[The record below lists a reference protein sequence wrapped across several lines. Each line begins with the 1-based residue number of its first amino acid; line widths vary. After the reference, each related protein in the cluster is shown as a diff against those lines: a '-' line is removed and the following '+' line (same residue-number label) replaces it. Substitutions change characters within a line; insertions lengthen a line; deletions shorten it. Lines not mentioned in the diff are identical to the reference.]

1 MCFFF
6 FKQKTAYD
14 VRISDWSS
22 DVCSSDLRNLW
33 HYDEDIRSR
42 PLYANH
48 IDADVLINLHTNA
61 STNAAANGTR
71 AFVARNRPYDLEL
84 ANNILC
90 GMKELIHVQA
100 AYKNFN
106 VANQAVIAG
115 NYGENNRARM
125 PSVVLEVGFQ
135 I

>member
-1 MCFFF
+1 MP
-6 FKQKTAYD
+6 
-14 VRISDWSS
+14 R
-22 DVCSSDLRNLW
+22 
-33 HYDEDIRSR
+33 
-42 PLYANH
+42 YANH

-106 VANQAVIAG
+106 VANQAVVAG

-125 PSVVLEVGFQ
+125 TSVRSEERRVGKECVSTCRSRWSPYH
-135 I
+135 

>member
-1 MCFFF
+1 M
-6 FKQKTAYD
+6 
-14 VRISDWSS
+14 
-22 DVCSSDLRNLW
+22 
-33 HYDEDIRSR
+33 RSR

-48 IDADVLINLHTNA
+48 SDADWLINLQTNA

-84 ANNILC
+84 AKNILC

-106 VANQAVIAG
+106 VANQAVVAG
-115 NYGENNRARM
+115 KYGENNRARM
-125 PSVVLEVGFQ
+125 PSVVLEVGFHNNSSDEDELKAPAFRDDAMQ
-135 I
+135 GVENGLRFKAEGKT